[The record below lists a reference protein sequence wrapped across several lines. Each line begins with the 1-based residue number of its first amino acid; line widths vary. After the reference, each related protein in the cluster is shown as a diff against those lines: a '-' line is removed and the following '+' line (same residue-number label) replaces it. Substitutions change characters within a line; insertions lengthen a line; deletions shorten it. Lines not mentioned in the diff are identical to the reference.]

1 MGLFWF
7 YTGPSYFTPP
17 RSACGVAAAK
27 LEALN
32 PKHEIHPPEAGK
44 ILNDQNSND
53 PNKQKTRRDTPTRAK
68 NLEGMITKWEGKS
81 MLKKNTGVSR
91 QKTGERQRQE
101 EWNGG
106 RMQEEDR
113 IPQLNRFHIQR
124 GRQKSEDR
132 RQESEDGR
140 QKSQWR

>member
-1 MGLFWF
+1 MFIPPGSQRGL
-7 YTGPSYFTPP
+7 
-17 RSACGVAAAK
+17 RANK
-27 LEALN
+27 LKSMVL
-32 PKHEIHPPEAGK
+32 KGAGK
-44 ILNDQNSND
+44 S
-53 PNKQKTRRDTPTRAK
+53 K
-68 NLEGMITKWEGKS
+68 
-81 MLKKNTGVSR
+81 LKKRTGDRR

-124 GRQKSEDR
+124 GRQKSED
-132 RQESEDGR
+132 GR